1 MPAKAMV
8 AVVAFPCIDR
18 FRGHGPLLQVAHSR
32 AFRSKLPRAH
42 RPGITFSVTAKNTES
57 SNASRS
63 CVSPGPV
70 KW

>member
-8 AVVAFPCIDR
+8 AVVAFSGIDR
-18 FRGHGPLLQVAHSR
+18 FRGHGPLLQAACRLS
-32 AFRSKLPRAH
+32 H

>member
-8 AVVAFPCIDR
+8 PVGAFPCIKR
-18 FRGHGPLLQVAHSR
+18 FRGHGPLLQGPWAPPAGR
-32 AFRSKLPRAH
+32 AALNPH

>member
-1 MPAKAMV
+1 MPAKASEPV
-8 AVVAFPCIDR
+8 EALPRIRR
-18 FRGHGPLLQVAHSR
+18 FRGHGPLLQGNCR
-32 AFRSKLPRAH
+32 LPH

-57 SNASRS
+57 SYASRS